1 MTAANRRQAPTAK
14 SHDSIHTSCG
24 AHTTTKDG
32 GALQG
37 ETLIGELPMMTV
49 VLSTLG
55 TLVVVMVV
63 LNFRKPEKEPHHRV
77 KRLYDIKSPQL
88 KREMGALLGP
98 TIVAGNSVQALENGD
113 EIFPSMLAAIGAAKR
128 TITFETYIYWS
139 GTVIQRAR
147 AAVRIHI
154 MLDWVG
160 CGKMLPELV
169 TRMKQAGIEVK
180 RYHALR
186 WYSLGKLNNRT
197 HRKVLIVDGTVGFT
211 GGVGI
216 ADEWSGHAQDPE
228 HWRDMHFKVLGPVV
242 AQLQAAFL
250 DNWIKTTG
258 DVLHGEEYFAALTEV
273 GSQQMQMF
281 ISSPKGGSD
290 SMRLMYLTAIT
301 AAERSI
307 DIEAA
312 YFIPDPLMIRELVG
326 ARERGVRIRVLL
338 PGKHI
343 DSEAARIAS
352 KRGWGPLL
360 RSGAEI
366 HVYQPTMLHCKMLI
380 FDEYMVSVGSTNFDM
395 RSFELNDEASL
406 NVYDSTFARQMTD
419 VFERDLKSST
429 LYTYAHWQ
437 SRGWPEKAAELVL
450 IPIRS
455 QL

>member
-1 MTAANRRQAPTAK
+1 MLTVAL
-14 SHDSIHTSCG
+14 SI
-24 AHTTTKDG
+24 
-32 GALQG
+32 
-37 ETLIGELPMMTV
+37 
-49 VLSTLG
+49 LG
-55 TLVVVMVV
+55 TLVVVLVV
-63 LNFRKPEKEPHHRV
+63 RNFRKPEKEPHHRF
-77 KRLYDIKSPQL
+77 KRSYDINSPQL

-98 TIVAGNSVQALENGD
+98 TIVPGNCVQALENGD

-128 TITFETYIYWS
+128 TITLETYIYWS
-139 GTVIQRAR
+139 GTVGVRFAEALIERAQAR
-147 AAVRIHI
+147 VRIHV

-160 CGKMLPELV
+160 CSKMSPALV
-169 TRMKQAGIEVK
+169 TRLKEAGIEVE

-197 HRKVLIVDGTVGFT
+197 HRKVMIVDGAVGFT

-216 ADEWSGHAQDPE
+216 ADEWSGHAQDPD
-228 HWRDMHFKVLGPVV
+228 HWRDMHFKVSGPVV
-242 AQLQAAFL
+242 AQFQAAFL

-258 DVLHGEEYFAALTEV
+258 DVLHGEDYFPALSEV
-273 GSQQMQMF
+273 GSQEMQMF

-326 ARERGVRIRVLL
+326 ARERGVRVRVLL

-343 DSEAARIAS
+343 DSETARIAS

-406 NVYDSTFARQMTD
+406 NVYDSAFARQMTD
-419 VFERDLKSST
+419 VFDRDLKAST
-429 LYTYAHWQ
+429 PYTYAHWQ
-437 SRGWPEKAAELVL
+437 SRGWPEKAAEIVL